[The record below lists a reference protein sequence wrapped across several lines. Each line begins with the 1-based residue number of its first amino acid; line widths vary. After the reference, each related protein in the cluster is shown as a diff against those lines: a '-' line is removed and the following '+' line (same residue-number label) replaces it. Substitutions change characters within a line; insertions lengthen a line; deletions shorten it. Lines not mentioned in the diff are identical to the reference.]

1 MKIKIMLVLV
11 SSFVLASTAMA
22 DRYWPSVP
30 LDNWY
35 LQLNNGVAYI
45 GSKDFPTHCKYGRG
59 QINMDGTEF
68 NKAQY
73 AYAMSAKARGAS
85 LRYVV
90 DSDQS
95 ICVITGLS
103 EVEVDSNA
111 YH

>member
-1 MKIKIMLVLV
+1 M
-11 SSFVLASTAMA
+11 ANTAMA
-22 DRYWPSVP
+22 GRYWPSVV

-45 GSKDFPTHCKYGRG
+45 GSEQFASHCKYGRG

-73 AYAMSAKARGAS
+73 AYALSAKARGKS

-90 DSDQS
+90 DSTTS
-95 ICVITGLS
+95 ICVITALS
-103 EVEVDSNA
+103 EFELNSTA
-111 YH
+111 FH